1 MESSPIKISALNVA
15 DLATLLRRS
24 GSRTISED
32 AICRDIE
39 NGAPAN
45 PDGTVNLINY
55 TAWLVKE
62 SADYVD
68 GTV

>member
-1 MESSPIKISALNVA
+1 MENNTIKITALSVA

-32 AICRDIE
+32 AIRRDIE
-39 NGAPAN
+39 KGAQAN

-68 GTV
+68 GTL

>member
-1 MESSPIKISALNVA
+1 MSNSNLKITALSVA

-32 AICRDIE
+32 AIRRDIE
-39 NGAPAN
+39 KGAPVN
-45 PDGTVNLINY
+45 PDGTVKLLNY

-68 GTV
+68 GTI

>member
-1 MESSPIKISALNVA
+1 MENNPIKITALSVA

-24 GSRTISED
+24 GSRTISEE
-32 AICRDIE
+32 AIRRDIE
-39 NGAPAN
+39 KGAPAN

-68 GTV
+68 GTI

>member
-1 MESSPIKISALNVA
+1 MSNSNLKITALSVA

-32 AICRDIE
+32 AIRRDIE
-39 NGAPAN
+39 KGAPVN
-45 PDGTVNLINY
+45 PDGTVNLLNY

-68 GTV
+68 GTI

>member
-1 MESSPIKISALNVA
+1 MSNSNLKITALSVA

-32 AICRDIE
+32 AIRRDIE
-39 NGAPAN
+39 KGAPVN
-45 PDGTVNLINY
+45 SDGTVNLLNY

-68 GTV
+68 GTI

>member
-1 MESSPIKISALNVA
+1 MSNSTLKITALSVA

-32 AICRDIE
+32 AIRRDIE
-39 NGAPAN
+39 KGAPAN

-55 TAWLVKE
+55 TAWLIKE

-68 GTV
+68 GTI

>member
-1 MESSPIKISALNVA
+1 MENNPIKITALSVA

-32 AICRDIE
+32 AIRRDIE
-39 NGAPAN
+39 KGAPVN

-55 TAWLVKE
+55 TAWLIKE

-68 GTV
+68 GTI

>member
-1 MESSPIKISALNVA
+1 MENNPIKITALSVA

-24 GSRTISED
+24 GSRTISEE
-32 AICRDIE
+32 AIRRDIE
-39 NGAPAN
+39 NGAPVN

-62 SADYVD
+62 TAENVD

>member
-1 MESSPIKISALNVA
+1 MSNSNLKITALSVA

-24 GSRTISED
+24 GSRTISEE
-32 AICRDIE
+32 AIRRDIE
-39 NGAPAN
+39 KGAPAN

-68 GTV
+68 ETI

>member
-1 MESSPIKISALNVA
+1 MSNSNLKITALSVT

-24 GSRTISED
+24 GSRTISEE
-32 AICRDIE
+32 AIRRDIE
-39 NGAPAN
+39 KGAPAN

-55 TAWLVKE
+55 TAWLIKE